1 MINESNNKINILK
14 KTQIDLN
21 KAIKNNDLKLLK
33 QENQNNNYNKND
45 EIINIINS
53 LQSIMEGCDKIKLQ
67 IENGV
72 KIQKQQDN
80 QIIEIDIK

>member
-21 KAIKNNDLKLLK
+21 NAIKNNDLKLLK

-53 LQSIMEGCDKIKLQ
+53 MQSIMEGCDKIKLQ